1 MSFGLGVQDEF
12 LFPGRLADGSGS
24 QGQPA
29 NGFILFIP
37 WIILIPE
44 CETNRTA
51 FSGVVKRIGQ
61 NPEVIRETN
70 VNLEELGNVYC
81 LEFE

>member
-1 MSFGLGVQDEF
+1 MYWHDWS
-12 LFPGRLADGSGS
+12 GR
-24 QGQPA
+24 QGRPA

-37 WIILIPE
+37 WVTLIPG
-44 CETNRTA
+44 CETNWTV

-70 VNLEELGNVYC
+70 VDLEELGNVFC
-81 LEFE
+81 LEFD